1 MNKKELVSTVAENT
15 GMMKKDVEAVISSVF
30 DTITEELRAEGK
42 VQIVGFGTF
51 EVADRPAREGRNP
64 SSGETVVIAACKSP
78 RFKASRVLKDVVND
92 KA

>member
-1 MNKKELVSTVAENT
+1 MNKKELVSAVAENT
-15 GMMKKDVEAVISSVF
+15 GMRKKDVEAVISSVF